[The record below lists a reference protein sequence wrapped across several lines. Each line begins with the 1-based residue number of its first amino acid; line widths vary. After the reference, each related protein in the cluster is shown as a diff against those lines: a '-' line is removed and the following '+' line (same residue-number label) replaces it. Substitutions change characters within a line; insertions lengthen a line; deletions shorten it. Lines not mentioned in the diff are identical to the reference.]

1 MKRVKLISI
10 GIIVLLATVGIC
22 ATILLLPT
30 QSNNSITKGL
40 ASKMLALLE
49 ADMDAICATSDYFES
64 KEQAWYE
71 KYMNYM
77 YANDLLEAS
86 GNKANARTAH
96 KLWTYGDFKHYFE
109 TKKIETAQIKEITG
123 IDCEEFSDGDK
134 VSKTDF
140 MEIYEYLV
148 AAFGAQSGVEA
159 QKFVLCGTPA
169 NIEGA
174 GSWVAY
180 TSIGKMGFEGL
191 AIDRYIDSEVMAYVR
206 DSEIISIVLK
216 ITDEVTYHNAW
227 LERGE
232 NNTLVAYIGSARRTF
247 YVDELSNNF
256 EKTIG
261 DISLK
266 NQKVTGIVLK
276 PETINGKVLLID
288 EDKVEIEGY
297 GEILLEDNFKIYK
310 NYGVIEEQAVTDIL
324 VGYDLTD
331 FVVADGKIC
340 AAIISRDLHADNIR
354 VMVMSTGFT
363 SLFHQRVSLTG
374 TTDFTVSYGDVME
387 SHAAGT
393 IIDIYPGCSYLEGG
407 RITITPNASTG
418 KITLLSV
425 KKGYGNPSYGGK
437 IEIGEYEEGLTVVND
452 IPLEEYLY
460 AVVPS
465 EMPSSFGVEALKV
478 QAVCARSYAYKQL
491 LGNAYSMYGAHV
503 DDSTNFQVY
512 NNSATS
518 EDAIQAVR
526 ETYGMVV
533 GYNESPISTYYY
545 STSCGVSSD
554 ISIWNSNVA
563 GMPFLVN
570 KCIDSTGERV
580 DLSNETAFTD
590 FIKSED
596 TGDFDYG
603 FPYYR
608 WNVTMSLEAMSNSI
622 NASLFARYCAFPSKI
637 LTKQNDGWVSKE
649 VRSIGTLEKI
659 EVIRR
664 TTSGAVAE
672 VIFYGSENTVKVSD
686 ELSLRYLLN
695 VGSANINLFNG
706 NTISS
711 KMLPSA
717 YCAFE
722 AVKENDVIT
731 GYTIWGGGYGH
742 GIGMSQNAV
751 SNMVKA
757 GMTFDEILM
766 FFYEGTRLMNMYDD

>member
-22 ATILLLPT
+22 ATILFLPAEN
-30 QSNNSITKGL
+30 NNSITIGL
-40 ASKMLALLE
+40 ASKMLALLDG
-49 ADMDAICATSDYFES
+49 DMDAICATSDYFKTKES
-64 KEQAWYE
+64 VWYE

-77 YANDLLEAS
+77 YANDLLKIS
-86 GNKANARTAH
+86 DNKANAKTAN
-96 KLWTYGDFKHYFE
+96 KQWTYGDFKHYFE
-109 TKKIETAQIKEITG
+109 IKEIETSQIKEITG
-123 IDCEEFSDGDK
+123 IDCDEFSDGDK

-148 AAFGAQSGVEA
+148 AAFGAQNGVEA
-159 QKFVLCGTPA
+159 QKFILCGTPA

-180 TSIGKMGFEGL
+180 TSVGKMGFEGL
-191 AIDRYIDSEVMAYVR
+191 AIDRYMDSEVMAYVR
-206 DSEIISIVLK
+206 DNEIISIVLK

-227 LERGE
+227 LEKGE
-232 NNTLVAYIGSARRTF
+232 NNTLVAYIGSAKRIF

-261 DISLK
+261 DISLN

-297 GEILLEDNFKIYK
+297 GEILLSDNFKIYK

-374 TTDFTVSYGDVME
+374 TTDFTVSYGDVTE
-387 SHAAGT
+387 SYTAGT
-393 IIDIYPGCSYLEGG
+393 VVDIYPGCSYLTGG
-407 RITITPNASTG
+407 RITIAPSASTG

-437 IEIGEYEEGLTVVND
+437 IEIGEYEEGLTVIND

-465 EMPSSFGVEALKV
+465 EMPSEFGVEALKV

-526 ETYGMVV
+526 ETYGMVL
-533 GYNESPISTYYY
+533 GYNGAPISTYYY

-554 ISIWNSNVA
+554 ISIWNSNVD
-563 GMPFLVN
+563 GMTFLVN
-570 KCIDSTGERV
+570 KSIDSSGKSV
-580 DLSNETAFTD
+580 DLSDEKTFTD

-596 TGDFDYG
+596 AEDFDYG

-608 WNVTMSLEAMSNSI
+608 WNVTMSLDALSNSI
-622 NASLFARYCAFPSKI
+622 NTSLFARYCASPSKI
-637 LTKQNDGWVSKE
+637 LVKQNDGWVSKE
-649 VRSIGTLEKI
+649 VRSIGKLEKI
-659 EVIRR
+659 EVLKR
-664 TTSGAVAE
+664 TASGAVAE
-672 VIFYGSENTVKVSD
+672 VVFYGSENTVKVSD

-695 VGSANINLFNG
+695 VGSASINLFNG
-706 NTISS
+706 NTITS

-717 YCAFE
+717 YCTFE
-722 AVKENDVIT
+722 EVKENDVIT

-751 SNMVKA
+751 SNMVKS

-766 FFYEGTRLMNMYDD
+766 FFYEGTSLMNMYDD